1 MVISLDHS
9 VPADEDAKVW
19 LFTLRHQRHPLESN
33 GSAGL
38 TFAATG
44 GTKYGLAMDDA
55 YGNGDVFKLIFSP

>member
-1 MVISLDHS
+1 VALHTQTPTAS
-9 VPADEDAKVW
+9 VG
-19 LFTLRHQRHPLESN
+19 SN

-44 GTKYGLAMDDA
+44 GTKYDLALDDA